1 MYLLCKRVIKLI
13 PGPECLQWPS
23 ISSNIVNPLDLLN
36 PPSLLFR
43 QQFDHAIWYHGFW
56 LPTMFDH
63 VRRWC
68 DCGVWPWSVVAE
80 NLLHFPSE
88 EICHQKYFLTAKAT
102 INSSLKHRRPF
113 FRKRCVLKVS
123 LTILISHCSSE
134 IPYFQVQWRTFSIL
148 MYSIKF
154 NINVLYF
161 LK

>member
-1 MYLLCKRVIKLI
+1 MPTVTLHFFQHHKSSRTIK
-13 PGPECLQWPS
+13 
-23 ISSNIVNPLDLLN
+23 
-36 PPSLLFR
+36 PSLSITP
-43 QQFDHAIWYHGFW
+43 ATVWPWYHGFW
-56 LPTMFDH
+56 LRTMFMFDH
-63 VRRWC
+63 VHRWC

-123 LTILISHCSSE
+123 LTILISHYSSK
-134 IPYFQVQWRTFSIL
+134 IPYFQVQWRTFSIF
-148 MYSIKF
+148 MYSIK
-154 NINVLYF
+154 INVLYF